1 MEKVII
7 KIILTIV
14 LFFFIYNPPI
24 SFLPMNSG
32 IITGACFFMFYL
44 LNSLKSLLFSRSIH
58 INRYLLLVT
67 GTVFLIIL
75 YSFLN
80 VVVSGTFD
88 FQVCKSYLSFILFY
102 IPGAFGIVHILKKYW
117 NGVEILKI
125 IIFVTVIQA
134 VIIIIMMVNPGIKDF
149 LFSLLRDGS
158 ARIEKNISSGGFR
171 FLGFA
176 FNSTWDLAIV
186 QSIGIMLI
194 CVLFKTDKN
203 EINIKNA
210 LFFILLAISVF
221 LSGRTGMLGI
231 VFGFLII
238 IIPSNLKEMPFVKM
252 TKFITKIFMVIL
264 PLFFFAKSFIPDSVV
279 DIVETNVL
287 PWAFEMFLNDN
298 GGKLETNSSNELK
311 EMYFMPPVKTLIV
324 GDALYVNP
332 YDNTR
337 YYMDT
342 DAGYMRHVLFYGI
355 FGCFLTAVLYVM
367 IFYQMFNFS
376 RTITNLKSL
385 RLFVVFLCIYYF
397 VSQIKGDLFVGADQ
411 PIKILFLLYAL
422 FLSLSKSNDLE
433 KNNFSNLN
441 IG

>member
-7 KIILTIV
+7 KIILTV
-14 LFFFIYNPPI
+14 GLFFFIYNPPL

-32 IITGACFFMFYL
+32 IITGACFFVFYL
-44 LNSLKSLLFSRSIH
+44 LSSLKSLLFSKPIY
-58 INRYLLLVT
+58 INRSLLLVI
-67 GTVFLIIL
+67 GAVFFIIL
-75 YSFLN
+75 YSLLN

-88 FQVCKSYLSFILFY
+88 LQVCKSYLSFILFY
-102 IPGAFGIVHILKKYW
+102 IPGAFGIIHILEKYCS
-117 NGVEILKI
+117 GVEILKM
-125 IIFVTVIQA
+125 IIFVMVIQA
-134 VIIIIMMVNPGIKDF
+134 VIIVVMMVNPGFKDV

-186 QSIGIMLI
+186 QSIGAMLI

-203 EINIKNA
+203 EINIKNS

-231 VFGFLII
+231 VFGFLIL
-238 IIPSNLKEMPFVKM
+238 IIPTNLREIPFVKM
-252 TKFITKIFMVIL
+252 TKFITKILMVIL
-264 PLFFFAKSFIPDSVV
+264 PLFFFAKSFIPDNVV
-279 DIVETNVL
+279 DIVETSVV
-287 PWAFEMFLNDN
+287 PWAFEMFMSDN

-311 EMYFMPPVKTLIV
+311 EMYFMPPVKTLIM
-324 GDALYVNP
+324 GDGLYVNP
-332 YDNTR
+332 YDSTR

-342 DAGYMRHVLFYGI
+342 DAGYMRHILFYGI
-355 FGCFLTAVLYVM
+355 IGVFLTAILYGM
-367 IFYQMFNFS
+367 IFYQMFNLAGK
-376 RTITNLKSL
+376 IKNLTSI

-411 PIKILFLLYAL
+411 PIKILFLFYAL
-422 FLSLSKSNDLE
+422 FLSLSKSKD
-433 KNNFSNLN
+433 FSKRISN
-441 IG
+441 